1 MLDRT
6 DLQILYLLIS
16 NARMQWREIGDQ
28 VHLTGQ
34 AVANRIR
41 KMEDLGIIEGYT
53 VNINESKLGKSI
65 LAYVTV
71 FMKTT
76 DHMAFHKY
84 ISQSEIIKEADQI
97 SGEGC
102 YLLKV
107 TASSQD
113 ELLKLLDDILKY
125 GNYRVNLSI
134 GRIKR

>member
-16 NARMQWREIGDQ
+16 NARMQWREIGEE

-34 AVANRIR
+34 AVAKRIR

-53 VNINESKLGKSI
+53 VNLNESRLGKSI

-84 ISQSEIIKEADQI
+84 INQSEIIKEADQI

-113 ELLKLLDDILKY
+113 ELLKFLDDILKY
-125 GNYRVNLSI
+125 GNYRINLSI